1 MNAPFAPVDLQ
12 SSYADVAALLK
23 ILADPA
29 ATKQRLDE
37 LMAQETAAREQI
49 AALNEMAAD
58 TRRQNSAAQAATIV
72 ADRRKAALDT
82 REGEIETRAQALELT
97 EATRSHKALQ
107 RREAAVQ
114 AREDAAAR
122 EEKRL
127 ATVKTDLE
135 SRHTKIRDLA
145 GTLAAPR

>member
-1 MNAPFAPVDLQ
+1 MNAPFTPDLRGP
-12 SSYADVAALLK
+12 SADLGDLLALLVS
-23 ILADPA
+23 PA

-37 LMAQETAAREQI
+37 LVAQENAAKEQI

-58 TRRQNSAAQAATIV
+58 TRRLHATAEALTIV
-72 ADRRKAALDT
+72 LSNRKAALDT
-82 REGEIETRAQALELT
+82 RALELDTRAQALELT

-114 AREDAAAR
+114 SREEVVAR

-135 SRHTKIRDLA
+135 GKHDKIKNLA
-145 GTLAAPR
+145 GTLQG

>member
-1 MNAPFAPVDLQ
+1 MTAPFAPVDPH
-12 SSYADVAALLK
+12 SSYADVSALLK

-29 ATKQRLDE
+29 AHKARLDE
-37 LMAQETAAREQI
+37 LIAQETAAKEQI
-49 AALNEMAAD
+49 AALNDMAAD
-58 TRRQNSAAQAATIV
+58 TRRLHSAAEATNIV
-72 ADRRKAALDT
+72 STNRKAALDA
-82 REGEIETRAQALELT
+82 REAELDTRAQALELT

-114 AREDAAAR
+114 AREEAATR

-135 SRHTKIRDLA
+135 GKHRSIKGLA
-145 GTLAAPR
+145 DTLHH

>member
-1 MNAPFAPVDLQ
+1 MNAPFTPDLRGA
-12 SSYADVAALLK
+12 SADLADLLALLV
-23 ILADPA
+23 DPA

-37 LMAQETAAREQI
+37 LIAQENATKAQI

-58 TRRQNSAAQAATIV
+58 TRRLHSAAEATNIV
-72 ADRRKAALDT
+72 STNRKTVLDT
-82 REGEIETRAQALELT
+82 REAELDTRTAALELT

-114 AREDAAAR
+114 AREEAAAR

-135 SRHTKIRDLA
+135 GKHDKIKNLA
-145 GTLAAPR
+145 GTLQG